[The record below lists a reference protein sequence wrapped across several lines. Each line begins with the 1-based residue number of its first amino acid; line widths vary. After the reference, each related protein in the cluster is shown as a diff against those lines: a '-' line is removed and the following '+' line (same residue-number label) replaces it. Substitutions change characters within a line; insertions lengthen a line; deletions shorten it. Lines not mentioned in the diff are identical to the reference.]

1 LGLIEDDT
9 SSTGSSVNDLG
20 SAAEHRE
27 VFTDGRST
35 PKQQDR
41 NNVHNIEEFSEK
53 PLKHRVKLNIC
64 GLLFETYKCT
74 LQEYPQTLLGSTE
87 LDNYYD
93 PNKNEYFFDRN
104 RESFSYILNFYQTG
118 RLYAPSHVP
127 PDIFEAEREFYKIN
141 LALRQKTLTQNGT
154 KKVVVKKT
162 RWEKFSNKVWKF
174 LNNPKSSKAATVW
187 AWLDI
192 AFIMVSVTCL
202 IVETLPEIK
211 VMAADNSSREYKILF
226 TLDTI
231 CVGFFTFDLIS
242 RGATAPDRKA
252 FLTSLMSWL
261 DFLAILPYFVLLFT
275 KESNNTI
282 EILRVLRLARVL
294 RVFKLVRRSK
304 KLLLIAH
311 VMKKSTSELSLL
323 VMVWLMAVVVFG
335 SFLYYAENGHNK
347 NITSILGACWWA
359 VATMSTVGYGD
370 VYPQTTWGKVI
381 GTVVVFLSM
390 IFLALPLTII
400 VSTFSKTYRARKCLT
415 ADSTGEDGEEDDDD
429 DDDDDLRDD
438 TNGPV
443 SVT

>member
-1 LGLIEDDT
+1 MMNGVNRALVLGSDDET
-9 SSTGSSVNDLG
+9 SSHVSDDLG

-41 NNVHNIEEFSEK
+41 NNVHIDEFLEK
-53 PLKHRVKLNIC
+53 PLKNRVKLNIC

-74 LQEYPQTLLGSTE
+74 LQEYPQTLLGGSE

-141 LALRQKTLTQNGT
+141 LALRQKTAAQNGT
-154 KKVVVKKT
+154 KKIVAKKS
-162 RWEKFSNKVWKF
+162 RWEKIANKVWKF

-211 VMAADNSSREYKILF
+211 LMVSDNSSREYKILF

-231 CVGFFTFDLIS
+231 CVGFFTFDLIA
-242 RGATAPDRKA
+242 RGVTAPDKKG

-335 SFLYYAENGHNK
+335 SFLYYAENGKNE

-370 VYPQTTWGKVI
+370 VYPKTTWGKVI

-415 ADSTGEDGEEDDDD
+415 ADDNTDEDDDD
-429 DDDDDLRDD
+429 EEEKDDA
-438 TNGPV
+438 NGPV